1 MSSILVRHSR
11 TYKNKE
17 IKLSNYEKLN
27 VASTLRQFE
36 KNILHSYSIGFNIQT
51 LDVTSRVHYDKF
63 NIDFHYSI
71 KPKMIIIMDI
81 DKFQTVK

>member
-1 MSSILVRHSR
+1 MNQILVRHSK
-11 TYKNKE
+11 TYKDKE

-36 KNILHSYSIGFNIQT
+36 KNILHAHSINFNIQT
-51 LDVTSRVHYDKF
+51 LDVTVQVHYDKF

-71 KPKMIIIMDI
+71 KPKMIVIMDI
-81 DKFQTVK
+81 DKKI